1 MNALI
6 AFTSLFL
13 GSAEAAPTG
22 PNVSLGSNPIWN
34 YFGTCDGLNYTVPS
48 GSVLIIT
55 DVQKLSLSTSSSYW
69 IRVKVDGVSFIE
81 TFSIDLYSY
90 QTGIKV
96 DEGQQLT
103 CQRNNSVN
111 LMISGYFTAP

>member
-6 AFTSLFL
+6 ALTALFL

-34 YFGTCDGLNYTVPS
+34 YIGTCDNLSYVVPA
-48 GSVLIIT
+48 GQVLIIT
-55 DVQKLSLSTSSSYW
+55 DAQRVYTSANSSYW
-69 IRVKVDGVSFIE
+69 IRLKIDGVSFLE
-81 TFSIDLYSY
+81 TYTMDLYSY

-96 DEGQQLT
+96 SEGQQLT
-103 CQRNNSVN
+103 CQRNYSMNVM
-111 LMISGYFTAP
+111 LSGYFTVP